1 MPGTRSR
8 QAHQPWL
15 SSTKGAEQSQQQVCS
30 HHQSVWSTDPVPG
43 SWLRLRFMEE
53 KWGGEEGT
61 KVATGA
67 WQGGRQKAEG
77 EGGG

>member
-15 SSTKGAEQSQQQVCS
+15 SSTKGIEQSQQQVCS
-30 HHQSVWSTDPVPG
+30 HHQSVWSTERVPG
-43 SWLRLRFMEE
+43 SWLRLRFTEE
-53 KWGGEEGT
+53 KGA
-61 KVATGA
+61 KVATEA
-67 WQGGRQKAEG
+67 WKGGRQEATG